1 MTNPG
6 SDELARVVPVG
17 CTDGLTLWSCQQELL
32 GKDCDG
38 GLQGDKNAY
47 RKGSW
52 VFSSAVMHN

>member
-47 RKGSW
+47 MERFMGL
-52 VFSSAVMHN
+52 FLCCHA